1 MTTIVNAC
9 SDLGVH
15 VCGSEKG
22 PIALSDFDNLV
33 DNIIMVEKENVPKEL
48 EPGNKRRNIKCLS
61 TSHRL

>member
-22 PIALSDFDNLV
+22 PIVLHKFSDKVN
-33 DNIIMVEKENVPKEL
+33 NVIAKMCAPAD
-48 EPGNKRRNIKCLS
+48 
-61 TSHRL
+61 